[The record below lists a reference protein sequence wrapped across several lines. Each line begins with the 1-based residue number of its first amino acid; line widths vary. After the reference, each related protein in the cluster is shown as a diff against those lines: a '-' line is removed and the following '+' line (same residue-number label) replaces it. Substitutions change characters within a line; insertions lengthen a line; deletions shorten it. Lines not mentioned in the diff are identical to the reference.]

1 MSRAKT
7 PPVTLT
13 DTEVEE
19 ACAHMFGHLKCSKN
33 VNFIAINLPR
43 FVEFK
48 AVPYGD
54 EPAAQKQS
62 ERIAAQS
69 HNRAKADSMEKEQ
82 V

>member
-1 MSRAKT
+1 MKT
-7 PPVTLT
+7 KTSVTLT

-19 ACAHMFGHLKCSKN
+19 ACSQMFGREKCSKN
-33 VNFIAINLPR
+33 VNFIALNLPR

-54 EPAAQKQS
+54 EPPQKQS

-69 HNRAKADSMEKEQ
+69 HSRAKADAVEGVLE
-82 V
+82 